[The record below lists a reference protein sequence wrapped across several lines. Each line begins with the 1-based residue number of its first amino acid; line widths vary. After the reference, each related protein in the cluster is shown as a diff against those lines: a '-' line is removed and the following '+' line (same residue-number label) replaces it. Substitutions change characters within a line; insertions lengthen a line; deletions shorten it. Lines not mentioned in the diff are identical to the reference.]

1 MLRALARYVRIALPR
16 APLPAELA
24 THGPVF
30 ERWARPWVILFVA
43 VTAVVYG
50 GVLLVALWPLD
61 SFLITDE
68 GDRAT
73 FGALRLTNAVIAV
86 VALLGLLVRPIRA
99 QASTWAGLVLLGY
112 AAGGAYH
119 ASGLPHD
126 PFYWPGMF
134 APLATIAL
142 VVPLIERVAWTTAI
156 AVLHHVVW
164 FFRHPESLDGPETP
178 GSLGVYANA
187 MILSIGL
194 GHVLYLFAWLIFRD
208 RLRQRA
214 MAAELAGW
222 NDRLRSQVEART
234 AELRALARRVEQVHE
249 DERRRLAHELHD
261 ELGQSLT
268 ALRLEVA
275 VLGRHGL
282 SRAQRD
288 ALDGRLD
295 ELLEAVQWTVSSLR
309 PKPLEEQGLV
319 PACEWLLTRFATQT
333 GLDVES
339 SLDETVAPPAP
350 TSLAVFR
357 VLQEAL
363 TNVSKHAEASA
374 VTASLRRDAD
384 SIVLEIADD
393 GVGLSTSARA
403 EAGGHGMLG
412 MRERAFA
419 IGGALE
425 VEPEHVGADGQ
436 RAGVRVRLRVPRGAV
451 NEESSP
457 GVREPVR
464 VSP

>member
-1 MLRALARYVRIALPR
+1 M
-16 APLPAELA
+16 
-24 THGPVF
+24 
-30 ERWARPWVILFVA
+30 ILFVA

-61 SFLITDE
+61 SFFIADE
-68 GDRAT
+68 GHRAT
-73 FGALRLTNAVIAV
+73 FGALRLTNAVIAL
-86 VALLGLLVRPIRA
+86 VALLGLLVRPIRERVA
-99 QASTWAGLVLLGY
+99 AWAGLVLLGY
-112 AAGGAYH
+112 SIGGAYH

-126 PFYWPGMF
+126 PFYWPGML
-134 APLATIAL
+134 APMATTAL
-142 VVPLIERVAWTTAI
+142 VVPLRERVAWVTAV
-156 AVLHHVVW
+156 AVLHHAVW
-164 FFRHPESLDGPETP
+164 FLRNPQSWSAPETL
-178 GSLGVYANA
+178 GSLGVYSNA
-187 MILSIGL
+187 VILSIGL
-194 GHVLYLFAWLIFRD
+194 GHVLYLFAWLIYRD
-208 RLRQRA
+208 RRRERA

-234 AELRALARRVEQVHE
+234 SELRALARRVEEVHE

-339 SLDETVAPPAP
+339 SLDEAVSPPAP

-374 VTASLRRDAD
+374 VTVSLRREAD

-393 GVGLSTSARA
+393 GVGLSASARV
-403 EAGGHGMLG
+403 EGGGHGLLG
-412 MRERAFA
+412 MRERALA
-419 IGGALE
+419 IGGTLE
-425 VEPEHVGADGQ
+425 VEPEHVGRDGQ
-436 RAGVRVRLRVPRGAV
+436 RAGARIRLRVPSGV
-451 NEESSP
+451 GDEESP
-457 GVREPVR
+457 RTVRENP
-464 VSP
+464 